1 MTTRATTDSS
11 SFSDCYS
18 SEDAIEESA
27 HRESER
33 ASEREELPRGGGGGR
48 GGGAS
53 KRFQETDSKTEIIIV
68 ILTNRGWGK
77 QDGNNYVFSLRLR
90 CLALHID
97 CLPRKQQNARN
108 SVIGSGRVGLSL
120 FLPSRVDFT
129 LSAAFST
136 VSPFEMCANLLS
148 RLFL

>member
-33 ASEREELPRGGGGGR
+33 ASEREELPRGVGGGR

-53 KRFQETDSKTEIIIV
+53 KRFQETAETEIIIV